1 MAHADRELVAAI
13 RAELAS
19 IDPTRPCDRAAESQA
34 LGTRPT
40 TSEPAVA
47 RLAVRLGLATPPVT
61 RRRASAATGLSRV
74 ADGGRDPSAEGPER
88 IPAGQD
94 EAHGSRVA
102 ATPPAGDTS
111 HFDWEAR
118 PDHCRMAYLRGL
130 FLARGSL
137 SIAGPRTHLE
147 FSVAPHEAALLARR
161 LGDAGLPAS
170 WRIRRGRGVV
180 TWKSAETV
188 ALFLRRAGLR
198 ASLLEFEARRVQR
211 AVRSDLNRVVNAES
225 ANLERAVAAAGRQL
239 EAIDTL
245 EADGRLSGQPYTV
258 RMVADGR
265 RETPEATLSEL
276 AERLGIGRSV
286 VQRALERI
294 EWLALHGDA
303 PARRGGPAPAR
314 RQPPLA

>member
-1 MAHADRELVAAI
+1 MVHADRDLVAAI

-19 IDPTRPCDRAAESQA
+19 IDPTRSCDREAEA
-34 LGTRPT
+34 LGLGPMLR

-47 RLAVRLGLATPPVT
+47 RLAVRLGRDAPAVT
-61 RRRASAATGLSRV
+61 GRRALRSDAHEGGLPRAAAAGVNTSLGAR
-74 ADGGRDPSAEGPER
+74 EGA
-88 IPAGQD
+88 PASPWRAPLGEQG
-94 EAHGSRVA
+94 ELAS
-102 ATPPAGDTS
+102 
-111 HFDWEAR
+111 FDWDAR
-118 PDHCRMAYLRGL
+118 PDHCRMAFLRGL

-147 FSVAPHEAALLARR
+147 FTIAPVEAPILARR
-161 LGDAGLPAS
+161 LIEVGLPAS
-170 WRIRRGRGVV
+170 WRIRRGDGIV

-239 EAIDTL
+239 AAIDVL
-245 EADGRLSGQPYTV
+245 DSDGRLSQQPYTV
-258 RMVADGR
+258 RLVADGR

-294 EWLALHGDA
+294 EWLALHGEP
-303 PARRGGPAPAR
+303 PARRGRAAPAR
-314 RQPPLA
+314 QPRPLA